1 MAKLLEK
8 LFYEFQENILEN
20 LYKYSWRTTL
30 ITFLKDLLKV
40 SRAICKQFPEEIIDQ
55 LLANAIGKTME
66 IFLKNN
72 FNNFKEN
79 LKETLYELLQ
89 IYVVMTKGVPGGF
102 SGPIPEESV
111 NSDMW
116 EFSMEN
122 LKTFP
127 TDGLLEK
134 NTCTR
139 F

>member
-1 MAKLLEK
+1 
-8 LFYEFQENILEN
+8 
-20 LYKYSWRTTL
+20 
-30 ITFLKDLLKV
+30 
-40 SRAICKQFPEEIIDQ
+40 
-55 LLANAIGKTME
+55 ME

-134 NTCTR
+134 IHVQDSE
-139 F
+139 